1 MGESNYSEEEFAK
14 IHLNPVKAHNAPV
27 RLEPYDPA
35 WAVLGEA
42 EAAKVRAAL
51 GPDADIHHVGSTSI
65 PGISAKPIIDMLLA
79 VPDSADEDAYVPA
92 LTAQGYRLHLREP
105 DWYEHRLLKGD
116 APVVNL
122 HVFTAGDGE
131 IRRMLA
137 FRDWLRAHDDER
149 ALYEAKKT
157 ELAGR
162 TWKYVQ
168 HYADAKGEVVEAII
182 ARALAAEGG

>member
-1 MGESNYSEEEFAK
+1 MGESNYSEEEYAR
-14 IHLNPVKAHNAPV
+14 IHLNPVKEHNGPV
-27 RLEPYDPA
+27 QLDPYDPA
-35 WAVLGEA
+35 WPAMGEA
-42 EAAKVRAAL
+42 EAAKVHAAL

-105 DWYEHRLLKGD
+105 DWNEHRLLKGD
-116 APVVNL
+116 APLVNL
-122 HVFTAGDGE
+122 HVFTAGNPE
-131 IRRMLA
+131 IRRMLV
-137 FRDWLRAHDDER
+137 FRDWLRTHDDER
-149 ALYEAKKT
+149 ALYQTRKQ

-182 ARALAAEGG
+182 ARALASAG